1 MRSQVSAIVGAAA
14 LLMLVGAGCSASVG
28 SDSGKATL
36 APPTLGAFVLTK
48 PNDGNQWEEGNIDQ
62 IDESVSAYAV
72 TFRSNE
78 ERVLRPLT
86 AIAPFPSKSANVKVG
101 DKVVAEWVTDSYYSG
116 VVAAVGTDSA
126 TITWDDGSAPS
137 DVSLLRITT
146 TYK

>member
-1 MRSQVSAIVGAAA
+1 MRIQYQASAVAGAAA
-14 LLMLVGAGCSASVG
+14 LLLLVGGGCSASVG
-28 SDSGKATL
+28 SDSGKVAI
-36 APPTLGAFVLTK
+36 APPTVGAFVLTK
-48 PNDGNQWEEGNIDQ
+48 PNDGNQWEEGNVDQ
-62 IDESVSAYAV
+62 IDDGVYAV

-78 ERVLRPLT
+78 DRVIRPLT
-86 AIAPFPSKSANVKVG
+86 AIAPFPSKSASVKVG
-101 DKVVAEWVTDSYYSG
+101 DKVVAEWVADSYYSG